1 MSSYSVNVC
10 TRPVSGVPSKGPG
23 SSNLQTNGAAKAEGD
38 PPNYFG
44 IHRRK
49 GVDPTAGYGSISS
62 IPDSGNRLA
71 STGFG
76 PRNLL
81 RARCISCNVYIRLDE
96 LKGGPGSMLAF
107 LDSLCAALLARDS
120 TEIQR
125 LLALP
130 AARDLP
136 RRVREEAIA
145 ISRAGNRSFMAP
157 IHALHFY
164 YKLTHM
170 VDESSDPIFGDS
182 AKQGEA
188 EGGQIEL
195 PLRKVGNGGR

>member
-1 MSSYSVNVC
+1 MRSAG
-10 TRPVSGVPSKGPG
+10 RGV
-23 SSNLQTNGAAKAEGD
+23 A
-38 PPNYFG
+38 
-44 IHRRK
+44 
-49 GVDPTAGYGSISS
+49 
-62 IPDSGNRLA
+62 RLA
-71 STGFG
+71 
-76 PRNLL
+76 
-81 RARCISCNVYIRLDE
+81 Y
-96 LKGGPGSMLAF
+96 
-107 LDSLCAALLARDS
+107 LDSWCAALLARDS
-120 TEIQR
+120 AEIER

-130 AARDLP
+130 AERYVP

-182 AKQGEA
+182 SKQAA